1 MAADLKNPINYQGG
15 LSILPFSK
23 RATLMTTKPNLTG
36 TVVLLRNP
44 EPRDVADRL
53 ALGLDPTIVHL
64 FGVDPAARE
73 TIPALSPPTA
83 ETVEQWM
90 DAIAKTPHS
99 WIIEHEGRFLGDV
112 HLRANALDRLAA
124 RAELAISLY
133 DTKKLGLGLG
143 RETVRLVLQYA
154 FGSLQLHRVGL
165 RVASHNA
172 RAIRCYLACGF
183 LVEGRARE
191 AHFVAG
197 ERYDEIIMGIL
208 AREFHDR
215 AVAD

>member
-1 MAADLKNPINYQGG
+1 
-15 LSILPFSK
+15 
-23 RATLMTTKPNLTG
+23 LMSTKPNLTG
-36 TVVLLRNP
+36 AAVLLRNP

-53 ALGLDPTIVHL
+53 SLGLDPTIVHL
-64 FGVDPAARE
+64 FGVDQDARE
-73 TIPALSPPTA
+73 TIPALSTLTVR
-83 ETVEQWM
+83 TVEQWM
-90 DAIAKTPHS
+90 DAIAKEPHS

-133 DTKKLGLGLG
+133 DTAKLGLGLG

-154 FGSLQLHRVGL
+154 FGSLRLHRVGL
-165 RVASHNA
+165 RVASHNT

-183 LVEGRARE
+183 LVEGRVRE

-197 ERYDEIIMGIL
+197 ERHDEIIMGIL
-208 AREFHDR
+208 ASEFHDR